1 MFLQPTNVDYL
12 NRVLDRLR
20 VACDLMVLFY
30 ILDEF
35 TDKVDGDGARA
46 YAELV
51 VDAMRNPYLERP
63 DGESKLGE
71 ISRQ

>member
-1 MFLQPTNVDYL
+1 
-12 NRVLDRLR
+12 
-20 VACDLMVLFY
+20 MVLFY

-35 TDKVDGDGARA
+35 TDKVDGDGART

-51 VDAMRNPYLERP
+51 VDAMRNPYSERP